1 MRDNEPKV
9 LTSLLS
15 QGALL
20 SKIKER
26 TIALSQLTKVI
37 DELLPTPLNQQY
49 RVANYRQG
57 VLILEVSSASWLTR
71 LKYEQGNLLSGIR
84 QKILPSLSSIQ
95 YKINP
100 TIATNYSQSVILSD
114 KNVKISN
121 VISKQTA
128 IYLNAIAEQA
138 PDKLKKQL
146 IKLANHAK

>member
-1 MRDNEPKV
+1 MRGNEPKV

-20 SKIKER
+20 SKIKDR
-26 TIALSQLTKVI
+26 TIALSQLTKII
-37 DELLPTPLNQQY
+37 DELLPPPLIQQY

-100 TIATNYSQSVILSD
+100 NIATNYSQSVILSD

-128 IYLNAIAEQA
+128 IYLNAVAEQA

>member
-26 TIALSQLTKVI
+26 TVALSQLTKII
-37 DELLPTPLNQQY
+37 DELLPPPLIQQY

-71 LKYEQGNLLSGIR
+71 LKYEQSNLLSGIR

-100 TIATNYSQSVILSD
+100 TIATSYSQSVILSD

-128 IYLNAIAEQA
+128 IYLNAVAEQA

>member
-20 SKIKER
+20 SKIKDR

>member
-26 TIALSQLTKVI
+26 TVALSQLTKVI

-49 RVANYRQG
+49 RVANYRQS
-57 VLILEVSSASWLTR
+57 VLILEVSSANWLTR
-71 LKYEQGNLLSGIR
+71 IKYEQSNLISGIR
-84 QKILPSLSSIQ
+84 EKILPSLSSIQ

-100 TIATNYSQSVILSD
+100 TIATNYSQSVNLSD
-114 KNVKISN
+114 NNVKIEN
-121 VISKQTA
+121 VLSKQTA
-128 IYLNAIAEQA
+128 IYLNVVAEKA

>member
-26 TIALSQLTKVI
+26 TVALSQLTKVI
-37 DELLPTPLNQQY
+37 DELLPPPLNQQY

-71 LKYEQGNLLSGIR
+71 LKYEQSNLLSGIR

-100 TIATNYSQSVILSD
+100 TIATSYPQSVILSD

-128 IYLNAIAEQA
+128 IYLNAVAEQA

>member
-26 TIALSQLTKVI
+26 SIALNQLSKVI

-49 RVANYRQG
+49 RIANYRQG

-71 LKYEQGNLLSGIR
+71 LKYEQSNLLSGIR

-114 KNVKISN
+114 KNVKTSN

-128 IYLNAIAEQA
+128 IYLNTVAEQA

>member
-20 SKIKER
+20 SKLKER
-26 TIALSQLTKVI
+26 AVALSQLTKVI

-49 RVANYRQG
+49 RVANYRQS
-57 VLILEVSSASWLTR
+57 VLILEVSSANWLTR
-71 LKYEQGNLLSGIR
+71 IKYEQSNLISGIR
-84 QKILPSLSSIQ
+84 EKILPSLSSIQ

-100 TIATNYSQSVILSD
+100 TIATNYSQSVNLSD
-114 KNVKISN
+114 NNVKIEN
-121 VISKQTA
+121 VLSKQTA
-128 IYLNAIAEQA
+128 IYLNVVAEKA

>member
-1 MRDNEPKV
+1 MRDNEPKM

-20 SKIKER
+20 SQIKER
-26 TIALSQLTKVI
+26 TLALTQLTKVI
-37 DELLPTPLNQQY
+37 DELLPAPLNQQY

-57 VLILEVSSASWLTR
+57 ILILEVSSANWLTR
-71 LKYEQGNLLSGIR
+71 IKYEQSNLISGIR

-100 TIATNYSQSVILSD
+100 TIATNNSQLVNFSN
-114 KNVKISN
+114 KNAKINN
-121 VISKQTA
+121 VITIQTA
-128 IYLNAIAEQA
+128 IYLNALAEQA
-138 PDKLKKQL
+138 PEKLKKQL

>member
-26 TIALSQLTKVI
+26 TVALSQLTKVI
-37 DELLPTPLNQQY
+37 DELLPTPLNQHY
-49 RVANYRQG
+49 RVANYRQS
-57 VLILEVSSASWLTR
+57 VLILEVSSANWLTR
-71 LKYEQGNLLSGIR
+71 IKYEQSNLISGIR
-84 QKILPSLSSIQ
+84 EKILPSLSSIQ

-100 TIATNYSQSVILSD
+100 TIATNYSQSVNLSD
-114 KNVKISN
+114 NNVKIEN
-121 VISKQTA
+121 VLSKQTA
-128 IYLNAIAEQA
+128 IYLNVVAEKA
-138 PDKLKKQL
+138 PNKLKKQL

>member
-15 QGALL
+15 QGALI

-26 TIALSQLTKVI
+26 TVALSQLTKVI

-71 LKYEQGNLLSGIR
+71 LKYEQSNLLSGIR

-100 TIATNYSQSVILSD
+100 NIATNYSQSVILSD

-128 IYLNAIAEQA
+128 IYLNAVAEQA

>member
-1 MRDNEPKV
+1 MRGNEPKV

-20 SKIKER
+20 SKIKDR
-26 TIALSQLTKVI
+26 TIALSQLTKII
-37 DELLPTPLNQQY
+37 DELLPPPLIQQY

-71 LKYEQGNLLSGIR
+71 LKYEQSNLLSGIR

>member
-26 TIALSQLTKVI
+26 SIALNQLSKVI

-49 RVANYRQG
+49 RIANYRQG

-71 LKYEQGNLLSGIR
+71 LKYEQSNLLSGIR

-128 IYLNAIAEQA
+128 IYLNTVAEQA

>member
-1 MRDNEPKV
+1 M
-9 LTSLLS
+9 
-15 QGALL
+15 
-20 SKIKER
+20 
-26 TIALSQLTKVI
+26 
-37 DELLPTPLNQQY
+37 
-49 RVANYRQG
+49 
-57 VLILEVSSASWLTR
+57 LILEVSSASWLTR
-71 LKYEQGNLLSGIR
+71 LKYEQSNLLSGIR

-128 IYLNAIAEQA
+128 IYLNAVAEQA